1 MDQSIGLSGLEH
13 ARAVERLAAYI
24 ATSVKAAE
32 MAEAPFYHLVF
43 ERVFPD
49 DVYAAMLDAM
59 PVTTDY
65 RRMHGRRKNVDVR
78 ADGTPTRVKIDLFPE
93 YIRNLPP
100 EQRALWDVVGR
111 ALCAEEVK
119 AAFVQRLARPLERRF
134 GAGFDR
140 VGLYPLPILTR
151 DVPGYKIHPHTDT
164 RSKGI
169 TVQLYLPRDA
179 SAAHVGTIFHA
190 RNADGT
196 LSQHTQ
202 MKFAPNSGYAFAV
215 GDDTWH
221 SADPVG
227 TEVTTRDSILLTY
240 YVDAGMFRFLQNRT
254 KRLGNFVGNEL
265 RHRLRG

>member
-13 ARAVERLAAYI
+13 HRAVERLAAY
-24 ATSVKAAE
+24 VAAAVE
-32 MAEAPFYHLVF
+32 AAQASEAPFDHLVLN
-43 ERVFPD
+43 RVFPE

-59 PVTTDY
+59 PATADY
-65 RRMHGRRKNVDVR
+65 RRMHGRRKNADVG
-78 ADGTPTRVKIDLFPE
+78 ADGKPTRVKIDLFPE

-100 EQRALWDVVGR
+100 ERRAVWDVVGG
-111 ALCAEEVK
+111 ALRSPEVRD
-119 AAFVQRLARPLERRF
+119 AFVRRLASPLARRF
-134 GAGFDR
+134 GAGFAG

-151 DVPGYKIHPHTDT
+151 DVPGYRIHPHTDT

-179 SAAHVGTIFHA
+179 SATGVGTIFHA
-190 RNADGT
+190 RKDDGS
-196 LSQHTQ
+196 LAKHTQ
-202 MKFAPNSGYAFAV
+202 MQFVPNSGYALAV

-240 YVDAGMFRFLQNRT
+240 FVDAGVLRFLQNRT
-254 KRLGNFVGNEL
+254 KRFGNFVGNEL
-265 RHRLRG
+265 RHRLKG